1 MKIEEDI
8 RKIIIKD
15 IKNLG
20 YILWGL
26 ELSGKSNSKHIRI
39 YIDNEDSSI
48 GLGDCEKV
56 NLQIKDV
63 LENTDLI
70 NFNFSLEISSPGI
83 ERTFFNIDQ
92 LKNFKDQ
99 TILVK
104 YEEDSRKDSVLGKLL
119 SVSDNHIEIMNNK
132 MESIKINATITSV
145 SYTHLTLPTKR
156 IV

>member
-20 YILWGL
+20 YILWGV

-132 MESIKINATITSV
+132 MESIKISANDYITSKLI
-145 SYTHLTLPTKR
+145 YKG
-156 IV
+156 

>member
-1 MKIEEDI
+1 MRIEEDI

-132 MESIKINATITSV
+132 MESIKISANDYITSKLI
-145 SYTHLTLPTKR
+145 YKG
-156 IV
+156 

>member
-104 YEEDSRKDSVLGKLL
+104 YEEDYRKDSVLGKLL

-132 MESIKINATITSV
+132 MESIKINADHYITSKLI
-145 SYTHLTLPTKR
+145 YKG
-156 IV
+156 

>member
-1 MKIEEDI
+1 M

-56 NLQIKDV
+56 NLQIKYV

-132 MESIKINATITSV
+132 MESIKISSKDYITSKLI
-145 SYTHLTLPTKR
+145 YKG
-156 IV
+156 

>member
-104 YEEDSRKDSVLGKLL
+104 YEEDYRKDSVLGKLL

-132 MESIKINATITSV
+132 MESIKISANDYITSKLI
-145 SYTHLTLPTKR
+145 YKG
-156 IV
+156 

>member
-20 YILWGL
+20 YTLWGL

-83 ERTFFNIDQ
+83 ERTFFNINQ

-132 MESIKINATITSV
+132 MESIKISADHYITSKLI
-145 SYTHLTLPTKR
+145 YKG
-156 IV
+156 

>member
-1 MKIEEDI
+1 MKIEEEI
-8 RKIIIKD
+8 RKIIIRD
-15 IKNLG
+15 IENLG

-119 SVSDNHIEIMNNK
+119 SVSDNHIEIRNNK
-132 MESIKINATITSV
+132 MESIKISANDYITSKLI
-145 SYTHLTLPTKR
+145 YKG
-156 IV
+156 

>member
-56 NLQIKDV
+56 NLQIKNV

-132 MESIKINATITSV
+132 MESIKISADHYITSKLI
-145 SYTHLTLPTKR
+145 YKG
-156 IV
+156 

>member
-83 ERTFFNIDQ
+83 ERTFFNINQ

-132 MESIKINATITSV
+132 MESIKISANDYITSKLI
-145 SYTHLTLPTKR
+145 YKG
-156 IV
+156 

>member
-20 YILWGL
+20 YTLWGL

-132 MESIKINATITSV
+132 MESIKISANDYITSKLI
-145 SYTHLTLPTKR
+145 YKG
-156 IV
+156 

>member
-132 MESIKINATITSV
+132 MESIKISANDYITSKLI
-145 SYTHLTLPTKR
+145 YKG
-156 IV
+156 

>member
-20 YILWGL
+20 YFLWGL
-26 ELSGKSNSKHIRI
+26 EWSGKSNSKHIRI

-132 MESIKINATITSV
+132 MESIKISANDYITSKLI
-145 SYTHLTLPTKR
+145 YKG
-156 IV
+156 

>member
-63 LENTDLI
+63 LENTDLV

-104 YEEDSRKDSVLGKLL
+104 YKEDSRKDSVLGKLL

-132 MESIKINATITSV
+132 MESIKISANDYITSKLI
-145 SYTHLTLPTKR
+145 YKG
-156 IV
+156 

>member
-1 MKIEEDI
+1 MKIEEEI

-26 ELSGKSNSKHIRI
+26 ELSGKSNSKHIRV

-132 MESIKINATITSV
+132 MESIKISANDYITSKLI
-145 SYTHLTLPTKR
+145 YKG
-156 IV
+156 

>member
-83 ERTFFNIDQ
+83 ERTFFNMEQ

-99 TILVK
+99 TILLK
-104 YEEDSRKDSVLGKLL
+104 YEEASRKDSVLGKLL

-132 MESIKINATITSV
+132 MESIKISANDYITSKLI
-145 SYTHLTLPTKR
+145 YKG
-156 IV
+156 

>member
-56 NLQIKDV
+56 NLQIKEV

-119 SVSDNHIEIMNNK
+119 SVSDNHIEIMKNK
-132 MESIKINATITSV
+132 MESIKISANDYITSKLI
-145 SYTHLTLPTKR
+145 YKG
-156 IV
+156 

>member
-63 LENTDLI
+63 LENTDLF

-132 MESIKINATITSV
+132 MESIKISANDYITSKLI
-145 SYTHLTLPTKR
+145 YKG
-156 IV
+156 

>member
-132 MESIKINATITSV
+132 MESIKISAIDYITSKLI
-145 SYTHLTLPTKR
+145 YKG
-156 IV
+156 

>member
-70 NFNFSLEISSPGI
+70 NFFS
-83 ERTFFNIDQ
+83 RH
-92 LKNFKDQ
+92 
-99 TILVK
+99 
-104 YEEDSRKDSVLGKLL
+104 RKDFF
-119 SVSDNHIEIMNNK
+119 
-132 MESIKINATITSV
+132 
-145 SYTHLTLPTKR
+145 
-156 IV
+156 

>member
-48 GLGDCEKV
+48 GLDDCEKV
-56 NLQIKDV
+56 NLQIKEV

-132 MESIKINATITSV
+132 MESIKISANDYITSKLI
-145 SYTHLTLPTKR
+145 YKG
-156 IV
+156 

>member
-56 NLQIKDV
+56 NLQIKEV

-132 MESIKINATITSV
+132 MESIKISANDYITSKLI
-145 SYTHLTLPTKR
+145 YKG
-156 IV
+156 

>member
-39 YIDNEDSSI
+39 FIDNEDSSI

-132 MESIKINATITSV
+132 MESIKISADHYITSKLI
-145 SYTHLTLPTKR
+145 YKG
-156 IV
+156 

>member
-8 RKIIIKD
+8 RKIITKD

-56 NLQIKDV
+56 NLQIKEV

-83 ERTFFNIDQ
+83 ERTFFNINQ

-132 MESIKINATITSV
+132 MESIKISANDYITSKLI
-145 SYTHLTLPTKR
+145 YKG
-156 IV
+156 

>member
-39 YIDNEDSSI
+39 YIDNDDSSI

-132 MESIKINATITSV
+132 MESIKISANDYITSKLI
-145 SYTHLTLPTKR
+145 YKG
-156 IV
+156 

>member
-1 MKIEEDI
+1 MRIEDDI

-132 MESIKINATITSV
+132 MESIKINANDYITSKLI
-145 SYTHLTLPTKR
+145 YKG
-156 IV
+156 